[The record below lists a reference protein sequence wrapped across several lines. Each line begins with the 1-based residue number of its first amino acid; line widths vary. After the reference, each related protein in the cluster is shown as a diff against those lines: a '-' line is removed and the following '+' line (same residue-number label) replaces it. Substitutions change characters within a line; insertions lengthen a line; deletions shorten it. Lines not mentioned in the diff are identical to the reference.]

1 MADQAEQL
9 VMAGLPQPQE
19 VSTDRPRGFRQ
30 FRPYRQDQLF
40 LPMDFSDMIAP
51 HHVVRVVNDAVDQ
64 LSDAVFENV
73 YPGGGRP
80 PYHPKL
86 MAKILVYAYT
96 QRLYSSR
103 QIAKAVREQIPF
115 LWLTGRQ
122 APDFRTINRF
132 RGERMKTI
140 VDDVFTGILT
150 LLIGQGY
157 VTLDAYFLDGTKMEA
172 NANRYTYVWKKSI
185 EGYRGKLEI
194 AIREL
199 VQQIEAIVQA
209 ENAEYGDRDLPEVD
223 PQPITAEAL
232 AAQLAQWEDRL
243 RPQPAEDEPGPPAPT
258 ETTTATKSAP
268 PTRTADSAAD
278 DVAEARTTNPSVT
291 AEVATPIPSLSPDQR
306 KQARRLLKKLRHE
319 SLPRLEKYEKQ
330 REILGDRNS
339 FSKTDPD
346 ATFMRMKDDHL
357 NKGQLKPAY
366 NVQIGTENQ
375 FIVGFSVHQ
384 RPGDT
389 RCLIPHLDHLQQQL
403 GRLPQTIVADAGY
416 GSEENYAYLDKHR
429 RTAVVKFNTY
439 RLERTK
445 KWKAQIQR
453 VDNWTYDETADA
465 WVCPAEKRL
474 SFVRTKEETT
484 ESGYVV
490 QLREYQAHD
499 CPTCA
504 LRDQCTKA
512 TYRSIS
518 VSPTLLRY
526 KQQVRD
532 QLASESGAALMKRRG
547 IEVESVFGQIKED
560 RRFRRF
566 LLRGLDKV
574 KTEWGLLS
582 IAHNLLKQTALQG

>member
-1 MADQAEQL
+1 MRKAVFGMKDQAEQL
-9 VMAGLPQPQE
+9 MMAGLPEPQE

-40 LPMDFSDMIAP
+40 LPMDFSDMIP
-51 HHVVRVVNDAVDQ
+51 VHHVVRVVNDAVDQ
-64 LSDAVFENV
+64 LSDAVFDHV

-122 APDFRTINRF
+122 TPDFRTINRF
-132 RGERMKTI
+132 RGERMKAI

-150 LLIGQGY
+150 LLIEQGY

-172 NANRYTYVWKKSI
+172 NANRYTYVWKKSVQSHQD
-185 EGYRGKLEI
+185 KLAATI
-194 AIREL
+194 QDL
-199 VQQIEAIVQA
+199 LHQIEAVVQA
-209 ENAEYGDRDLPEVD
+209 ENTEYGDRDLPEVD

-243 RPQPAEDEPGPPAPT
+243 RPQPA
-258 ETTTATKSAP
+258 
-268 PTRTADSAAD
+268 AD
-278 DVAEARTTNPSVT
+278 DPGSPTQTANPVIAEDPETPPTNPSGT
-291 AEVATPIPSLSPDQR
+291 AGVAPSRLSLSSEQQKR
-306 KQARRLLKKLRHE
+306 ARRLLKKLRQE
-319 SLPRLEKYEKQ
+319 SLPRLEKYEQ
-330 REILGDRNS
+330 YQAVLGDRNS
-339 FSKTDPD
+339 LSKTDPD
-346 ATFMRMKDDHL
+346 ATFMRMKEDHL

-389 RCLIPHLDHLQQQL
+389 RCLIPHLDHVKQQL
-403 GRLPQTIVADAGY
+403 GRLPRTIVADAGY
-416 GSEENYAYLDKHR
+416 GSEENYAYLEKHR

-439 RLERTK
+439 RLETTK
-445 KWKAQIQR
+445 KWKAQIHR
-453 VDNWTYDETADA
+453 VDNWTYDAVPDE
-465 WVCPAEKRL
+465 WLCPAEKRL
-474 SFVRTKEETT
+474 TFVRTKEDIT

-518 VSPTLLRY
+518 VSPKLLRY

-532 QLASESGAALMKRRG
+532 QLASESGAVLMKRRG
-547 IEVESVFGQIKED
+547 IEVESVFGHIKEN

-566 LLRGLDKV
+566 LLRGLEKV
-574 KTEWGLLS
+574 RTEWGLLS